1 MENNWQNWTP
11 EKTQAFQSDFID
23 WYEKEKRNLPWRIN
37 LDPYRIWI
45 SEIMLQQTR
54 VDTVIDYYY
63 RFMEWFPTIRDLAEA
78 PDDRL
83 LKAWEG
89 LGYYSRARNLKI
101 AAQQIV
107 ADFSGEMPNTI
118 EEIRQLKGIGPYTA
132 GAIGSIA
139 FQLPEPAIDG
149 NVMRVV
155 SRLFEISADIAKAS
169 SRKIF
174 DEAMRAIIDP
184 VRPGDFNQAMMD
196 LGSAVC
202 TPTSPKCE
210 ECPISGYCQS
220 YALGTVANYPVKSKK
235 VKPKDVYYVGTI
247 IENAQGEYLLEQRDE
262 KGLLANMWLFP
273 ITEIGKKDFDQL
285 QRQWRMPSSDEQ
297 QQLSLDLEEPML
309 VAEETVDGAS
319 VLQSYDQV
327 VWQKRS
333 LGEVTHI
340 FSHLKWHILV
350 FYGRRVGIAEIKDN
364 QRWVSMDGFAGLV
377 FPKPQQKMLSLFEEL
392 QGNREW

>member
-1 MENNWQNWTP
+1 MKNEKNWETWNDD
-11 EKTQAFQSDFID
+11 KLHAFQEDFIV
-23 WYEKEKRNLPWRIN
+23 WYEQEKRNLPWRVN

-63 RFMEWFPTIRDLAEA
+63 RFMEWFPTIQDLADA
-78 PDDRL
+78 PEDKL

-89 LGYYSRARNLKI
+89 LGYYSRARNLKV

-107 ADFSGEMPNTI
+107 TDFNGQMPNSI
-118 EEIRQLKGIGPYTA
+118 DEIRQLKGIGPYTA

-139 FQLPEPAIDG
+139 FNLPEPAVDG

-155 SRLFEISADIAKAS
+155 SRLFEIDADIAKAG
-169 SRKIF
+169 SRKVF
-174 DEAMRAIIDP
+174 EEAMYKIIDQK
-184 VRPGDFNQAMMD
+184 RPGDFNQAMMD
-196 LGSAVC
+196 LGSAIC

-210 ECPISGYCQS
+210 ECPIQS
-220 YALGTVANYPVKSKK
+220 YCLSYEKNTMTNFPVKSKK
-235 VKPKDVYYVGTI
+235 LKPKDVYYIGGI
-247 IENAQGEYLLEQRDE
+247 MENKQQEFLLEKRDS

-273 ITEIGKKDFDQL
+273 IEEVSKERFEFL
-285 QRQWRMPSSDEQ
+285 QKTWVKEEQ
-297 QQLSLDLEEPML
+297 QLTLDFEEPLL
-309 VAEETVDGAS
+309 VAEENSEIFEGYTN
-319 VLQSYDQV
+319 V

-350 FYGRRVGIAEIKDN
+350 FYGRQTGLIEQKNN
-364 QRWVSMDGFAGLV
+364 QNWAMKEDFSNYV
-377 FPKPQQKMLSLFEEL
+377 FPKPQQKMVEL
-392 QGNREW
+392 YKQDFKTEK